1 MFKLR
6 ARPASEAESQESALA
21 LRGEQLAVVSP
32 DETGK
37 WPFGVRL
44 LLLAGLA
51 AGAWIALL
59 TLPGLLTDLAGTLL
73 DLLFRTLD

>member
-6 ARPASEAESQESALA
+6 VRPASEAESQESEIG
-21 LRGEQLAVVSP
+21 LRGEQLGVVSP

-44 LLLAGLA
+44 LLLAVLA

-59 TLPGLLTDLAGTLL
+59 TLPGLLTDLAGALL
-73 DLLFRTLD
+73 DLLFRTMG

>member
-6 ARPASEAESQESALA
+6 ARPASEAETPESDLA
-21 LRGEQLAVVSP
+21 LRGERLAVVSP

-37 WPFGVRL
+37 WPLAVRL
-44 LLLAGLA
+44 LLLAALA
-51 AGAWIALL
+51 AAAWLALL

-73 DLLFRTLD
+73 DLLFRSLG